1 MRKPAAKYTVK
12 VHWFDGDVTES
23 IPMSWE
29 EAVKHGESMRDPT
42 FVVKVDEPEFYNPGV
57 YGEKS

>member
-12 VHWFDGDVTES
+12 VHWYDGDVTETV
-23 IPMSWE
+23 PLTWD
-29 EAVKHGESMRDPT
+29 EAIKYGKRMRDPGLVT
-42 FVVKVDEPEFYNPGV
+42 KVDEPEFYNPGV